1 MENQHIIAFGKGL
14 GSIPINIS
22 TSFTVL
28 TQNSVAGDLRCL
40 IKGVVYIYIYF
51 GDGDEKF

>member
-1 MENQHIIAFGKGL
+1 MENQRVIAIGKGL

-28 TQNSVAGDLRCL
+28 TQNSIGGDLKCL
-40 IKGVVYIYIYF
+40 IKGLYKKKQIECIIS
-51 GDGDEKF
+51 

>member
-1 MENQHIIAFGKGL
+1 MENQRVTATGKGL

-28 TQNSVAGDLRCL
+28 TQNSIGGDLRCL
-40 IKGVVYIYIYF
+40 IKGVVYIYIF

>member
-1 MENQHIIAFGKGL
+1 MENQRVIAIGKGL

-28 TQNSVAGDLRCL
+28 TQNSVSGHLKCL
-40 IKGVVYIYIYF
+40 IKGFIERF
-51 GDGDEKF
+51 FF